1 MKNLKRIIVSGV
13 YRRIPLNY
21 SDELEEFI
29 RMCLR
34 VDPTNRP
41 SATDLLKNSEF
52 NKSIENSMAL
62 D

>member
-1 MKNLKRIIVSGV
+1 
-13 YRRIPLNY
+13 
-21 SDELEEFI
+21 
-29 RMCLR
+29 MCLR
-34 VDPTNRP
+34 VDPMNRP